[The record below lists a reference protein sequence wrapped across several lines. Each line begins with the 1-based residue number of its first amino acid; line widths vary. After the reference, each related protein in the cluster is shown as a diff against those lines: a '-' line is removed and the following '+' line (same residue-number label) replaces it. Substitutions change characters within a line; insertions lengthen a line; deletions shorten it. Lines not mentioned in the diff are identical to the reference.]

1 MLSLQTGYDSVPAKT
16 GPVRSP
22 ISLLLER
29 ASGLVNLTSFG
40 LPLFF
45 IFKNALKMANLFY
58 IIASKVAKT
67 VIAIV
72 LITIDLI
79 TIMIW

>member
-1 MLSLQTGYDSVPAKT
+1 MLSLQTGYDSVRAKT
-16 GPVRSP
+16 DPVRFP
-22 ISLLLER
+22 
-29 ASGLVNLTSFG
+29 NLTSFG
-40 LPLFF
+40 KSKWVGSPAPVFSS
-45 IFKNALKMANLFY
+45 FKNALKMANLFY